1 MTIDTTTKILKATFW
16 GLLAVGATMVVAFES
31 NLLLPGEMSGNGIME
46 YYFAV
51 TLQLLTIA
59 LLPLALRLF
68 KFKAVAKLLLSEGG
82 KRLLPLALLRMSM
95 IAVPMLANGLLYYL
109 FMSTTFGYMAIIC
122 LLCITFVYP
131 SSERCNMET
140 SDDEQ

>member
-1 MTIDTTTKILKATFW
+1 
-16 GLLAVGATMVVAFES
+16 MVVAFES

-68 KFKAVAKLLLSEGG
+68 KFKAVAKLLLSEVG

-122 LLCITFVYP
+122 LLCMTFVYP

>member
-59 LLPLALRLF
+59 LLPLALR
-68 KFKAVAKLLLSEGG
+68 
-82 KRLLPLALLRMSM
+82 
-95 IAVPMLANGLLYYL
+95 
-109 FMSTTFGYMAIIC
+109 
-122 LLCITFVYP
+122 
-131 SSERCNMET
+131 
-140 SDDEQ
+140 